1 MSQQAYP
8 SVDTEQQSY
17 PVVPVTST
25 TDIAPPVVL
34 GGNYYEI
41 TETRW
46 FYVADYSVEL
56 A

>member
-17 PVVPVTST
+17 PVVPVVST
-25 TDIAPPVVL
+25 ADPSPPVVL
-34 GGNYYEI
+34 GGNFHEI
-41 TETRW
+41 TETAW
-46 FYVADYSVEL
+46 YELADSDVEL